1 MTSIEDAAR
10 ECARDLE
17 LFPLSS
23 DVAPSVNE
31 SAALLALVAFA
42 RQQRKAALLEAAA
55 ECDVLTDKQVQA
67 ARPIVKKL
75 GSDPAGLEETSAI
88 KARRKFAEWL
98 RTLAARE
105 GE

>member
-31 SAALLALVAFA
+31 SAALLALIAFA

-55 ECDVLTDKQVQA
+55 FCGSLADASGKSARTATNDVMKYAMD
-67 ARPIVKKL
+67 
-75 GSDPAGLEETSAI
+75 E
-88 KARRKFAEWL
+88 RRVAYMRAQRNL